1 MAVNFQP
8 LHKETHKNIKIK
20 PAKSVE
26 DLTIQHALGVVVQE
40 FAIAGSQ
47 YPIAFVQGKDEGG
60 FFPVAL
66 LGLEP
71 QVNLFVTAENKW
83 DGMYMPARYTHKPFS
98 VIPNKED
105 ANSFGIAIN
114 MDSDVVS
121 EDEGEALFT
130 AEGEETEYLAARKKS
145 LISYVEHE
153 QITKAF
159 IDELTKLELLHPQS
173 INVKVGEQEFNLN
186 GLFIVDEKKLAALSD
201 EDFLSL
207 RKRGF
212 LGPIYAHLGSMHQ
225 VNNLIRKQSD
235 KVKSAKKAK

>member
-1 MAVNFQP
+1 MAANFQP
-8 LHKETHKNIKIK
+8 LHKETHNNIKVK
-20 PAKSVE
+20 PGKSVE
-26 DLTIQHALGVVVQE
+26 DLATQHALGVVVQE
-40 FAIAGSQ
+40 FALAGNQ
-47 YPIAFVQGKDEGG
+47 YPIVFVKEKDKET

-71 QVNLFVTAENKW
+71 QKNLFVNADNKW
-83 DGMYMPARYTHKPFS
+83 EGMYMPARYTHKPFS
-98 VIPNKED
+98 VIPSQDD
-105 ANSFGIAIN
+105 ANLFGIAIN

-130 AEGEETEYLAARKKS
+130 GEGEETEYLASRKKS

-159 IDELTKLELLHPQS
+159 IEELVKLDLLHPQN
-173 INVKVGEQEFNLN
+173 IGVKVGEQEYNLN
-186 GLFIVDEKKLAALSD
+186 GLFIVDEKKLSALSD

-225 VNNLIRKQSD
+225 VNNLIQKQAARL
-235 KVKSAKKAK
+235 K

>member
-1 MAVNFQP
+1 MADNFQP

-26 DLTIQHALGVVVQE
+26 DLATQHALGVVVQE
-40 FAIAGSQ
+40 FALAGNQ
-47 YPIAFVQGKDEGG
+47 YPIAFVQGKDQEGY
-60 FFPVAL
+60 FPVAL

-71 QVNLFVTAENKW
+71 NKNLFVNADNKW
-83 DGMYMPARYTHKPFS
+83 EGMYMPARYTHKPFS
-98 VIPNKED
+98 VIPSQED
-105 ANSFGIAIN
+105 KNLFGIAIN
-114 MDSDVVS
+114 MDSEVVS
-121 EDEGEALFT
+121 EDEGEALFD
-130 AEGEETEYLAARKKS
+130 EKGEETEYLASRKKS

-159 IDELTKLELLHPQS
+159 IDELVKFDLLHSQNV
-173 INVKVGEQEFNLN
+173 NVKVGEKEFNLN
-186 GLFIVDEKKLAALSD
+186 GLFMVDEKKLSALSD

-225 VNNLIRKQSD
+225 VNSLI
-235 KVKSAKKAK
+235 KKYSEKNK

>member
-1 MAVNFQP
+1 MAANFQP

-20 PAKSVE
+20 PVQSVE
-26 DLTIQHALGVVVQE
+26 DLANQHALGVVVQE
-40 FAIAGSQ
+40 FALAGNQ
-47 YPIAFVQGKDEGG
+47 YPIAFVQGKEEGS

-71 QVNLFVTAENKW
+71 QVNLFVTDENKW

-98 VIPNKED
+98 VIPSKDD
-105 ANSFGIAIN
+105 ANLFGIAID
-114 MDSDVVS
+114 MDSAIVG
-121 EDEGEALFT
+121 EDEGQALFSDD
-130 AEGEETEYLAARKKS
+130 GEETEYLANRKKS

-159 IDELTKLELLHPQS
+159 IDELTKLELLRSQN

-201 EDFLSL
+201 EEFLSL

-225 VNNLIRKQSD
+225 VNNLIRKQAD
-235 KVKSAKKAK
+235 KTKKAK